1 MSVYAFMKDDVYLY
15 DKFQHVLIPKK
26 EGDYRQLIS
35 NTQIEILDAPVDL
48 LIVEKPGV
56 FTSREVWMDAGVIA
70 QNINLFCAGI
80 GLQTVTRIDMNNSA
94 IINLLGFDDNLFLT
108 VNNPVRYFPA

>member
-1 MSVYAFMKDDVYLY
+1 VE
-15 DKFQHVLIPKK
+15 IPGK
-26 EGDYRQLIS
+26 
-35 NTQIEILDAPVDL
+35 
-48 LIVEKPGV
+48 
-56 FTSREVWMDAGVIA
+56 FTSRKVWMDAGAIT